1 MKYLLGIDLGTTG
14 LKAAIFQPD
23 GQLMGLGYSSNSYIK
38 GPADQAEQDPRT
50 WWTGCCEAIQKALS
64 LSGIAPQEIAG
75 ISLCGFHHCPVFLD
89 ESGEPTR
96 PTIVTHDRRLRHS
109 LHDLTQRGIA
119 DEITEISGSA
129 VTTGHFPPIY
139 HYLAQH
145 EPRPLA
151 KTRWI
156 VLAKD
161 YLRFKLTGRIGAEI
175 CDATGTHLVAM
186 PQQKWSDVLCSLL
199 DVPPEKLP
207 VIQRSADIAGEVT
220 PTAARE
226 TGLAPGTPVIFG
238 GGDSHCALLG
248 LGVIGSAQVGMLLG
262 TNSTLRTSF
271 QGFVKAIVPQVWKQQ
286 HVVMDRFTV
295 SSSSM
300 AGSSALAWFKDM
312 FCQELAGKREAEIYQ
327 ELESQAAA
335 IAPGCDGLFFH
346 PYLYGERSPYYNP
359 NARGSFLAI
368 AYWHTKGHFVR
379 SVLEGVSFCI
389 ANCFDVVED
398 IARQR
403 GEEIRI
409 LRIGASGGG
418 RSTLWRQ
425 IISDMLNLPIDVMQ
439 AEEPGCLGAAL
450 LAGVGVGVYADLE
463 DAVSHAVHRNS
474 QTSPDSENAALY
486 QEKRRLFN
494 QTFQALE
501 SIMYEKE

>member
-23 GQLMGLGYSSNSYIK
+23 GQLAGLGYTSNSYIQ
-38 GPADQAEQDPRT
+38 GPRGHAEQDPRT
-50 WWTGCCEAIQKALS
+50 WWTGCCSAIHKALS
-64 LSGIAPQEIAG
+64 LSGIASQEISG
-75 ISLCGFHHCPVFLD
+75 VSLCGFHHCPVFLD
-89 ESGEPTR
+89 ESGEPAR

-109 LHDLTQRGIA
+109 LEDLTQRGVA

-145 EPRPLA
+145 EPQTLA

-156 VLAKD
+156 MLAKD

-175 CDATGTHLVAM
+175 CDATGTHLIAM
-186 PQQKWSDVLCSLL
+186 PAQEWSPALCSLL
-199 DVPPEKLP
+199 NVPPEKLP
-207 VIQRSADIAGEVT
+207 AIHQSTDIAGELT
-220 PTAARE
+220 SKAAGE
-226 TGLAPGTPVIFG
+226 TGLTPGTPVVFG
-238 GGDSHCALLG
+238 GGDSHCALVG

-271 QGFVKAIVPQVWKQQ
+271 LGFVKAIAPQVWKQQ
-286 HVVMDRFTV
+286 HVVADRFTV

-300 AGSSALAWFKDM
+300 AGSSALSWFKDM
-312 FCQELAGKREAEIYQ
+312 FCQELADKNEAEIYQ

-346 PYLYGERSPYYNP
+346 PYLYGERSPFYNP

-368 AYWHTKGHFVR
+368 AYWHTKGHFIR
-379 SVLEGVSFCI
+379 SVLEGVAFCI
-389 ANCFDVVED
+389 ANCFDVVQE

-403 GEEIRI
+403 GEEIRVI
-409 LRIGASGGG
+409 RIGTAGGG

-425 IISDMLNLPIDVMQ
+425 IISDMFGLPIDVMQ

-450 LAGVGVGVYADLE
+450 LAGVGVGVYASIE
-463 DAVSHAVHRNS
+463 DAVSQAVHRNS
-474 QTSPDSENAALY
+474 QTAPGGENATLY
-486 QEKRRLFN
+486 QEKRCLFN

-501 SIMYEKE
+501 SLMYEKE